1 MTPIKILLV
10 DDHAVMRKGL
20 ASLLGT
26 RKELQVVGDADD
38 GASGI
43 RMALKLKPDVVIM
56 DLMMPEMDGVE
67 TTRQLL
73 ARMPEAKVLIL
84 TSFGSA
90 DGIAHALASG
100 AKGALMKTAD
110 LAELLD
116 AIRAVSRGE
125 RSVSPEIEQIL
136 TDDPGLMA
144 RDAAASAH
152 FPGGHI
158 EGWPDAFK
166 NMMLKFYEAVRA
178 GKMPA
183 AGTAPFATFEDGA
196 NVMFII
202 DAIVKSHQQQRWV
215 RVVS

>member
-1 MTPIKILLV
+1 MTPIKILLI

-26 RKELQVVGDADD
+26 RRELQVVGDADD

-43 RMALKLKPDVVIM
+43 RKALKLRPDIVIM

-84 TSFGSA
+84 TTFGSA

-136 TDDPGLMA
+136 TDDPPVPELSPRQTDIMKSVIRGLTNEDIA
-144 RDAAASAH
+144 RQLNISLPMVKEHVNALFAKIGAANRA
-152 FPGGHI
+152 
-158 EGWPDAFK
+158 
-166 NMMLKFYEAVRA
+166 EAV
-178 GKMPA
+178 
-183 AGTAPFATFEDGA
+183 
-196 NVMFII
+196 
-202 DAIVKSHQQQRWV
+202 AIALRKHLLKI
-215 RVVS
+215 